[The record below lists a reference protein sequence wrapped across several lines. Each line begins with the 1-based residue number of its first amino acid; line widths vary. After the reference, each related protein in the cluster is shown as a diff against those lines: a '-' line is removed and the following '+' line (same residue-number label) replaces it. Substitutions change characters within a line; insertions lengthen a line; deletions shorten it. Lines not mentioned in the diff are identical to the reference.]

1 MVDITGKQQHG
12 FKKGKSTLTLGLK
25 IQSLIARALD
35 EDNYALMAS
44 LDLSAAFDVVNIRLL
59 IKRLKIMGLPEDVI
73 ELIKVWL
80 TNRSFYVSV
89 DNNNSTLFD
98 LICGTVQGSILGP
111 ILYAIYISP
120 IFDLVRMSSFADD
133 NFTVIWNRDK
143 NQLIRDMEKELETL
157 TKWLKDSGLK
167 VNESKTELVL
177 FYRKDCRQISLI
189 LNGTPI
195 ESSSSMN
202 VLGVI
207 FDSRMQWAEH
217 LASCVTKA
225 NKALN
230 AIRLIRRYF
239 NTKELLNL
247 ITSNYYSILYYN
259 SEIWHLPNLKP
270 QLKQL
275 LLSAS
280 SKALKTCMFK
290 PDRTISY
297 QSLHEINHRATPNRI
312 MIYKHALLLH
322 KLYTGGQPLT
332 EWVHLNFQHQFS
344 MRQGL
349 FIVAK
354 TNNYKIGNNLLV
366 NRLSIL
372 NNLMPLDWL
381 NLSYESYKLKVKEKF
396 ITY

>member
-1 MVDITGKQQHG
+1 
-12 FKKGKSTLTLGLK
+12 
-25 IQSLIARALD
+25 
-35 EDNYALMAS
+35 MAS

-270 QLKQL
+270 QLK
-275 LLSAS
+275 
-280 SKALKTCMFK
+280 
-290 PDRTISY
+290 
-297 QSLHEINHRATPNRI
+297 
-312 MIYKHALLLH
+312 
-322 KLYTGGQPLT
+322 
-332 EWVHLNFQHQFS
+332 
-344 MRQGL
+344 
-349 FIVAK
+349 
-354 TNNYKIGNNLLV
+354 
-366 NRLSIL
+366 
-372 NNLMPLDWL
+372 
-381 NLSYESYKLKVKEKF
+381 
-396 ITY
+396 